1 VTVAVAHQH
10 SQTSKAVLSHGARE
24 AKLRQTDLVVIN
36 IVEALDLDA
45 RAALEAGLGDEIQ
58 QVLDDSGLGDV
69 AWTLQLGAE
78 DEDVAGAVISAAGAV
93 DAEVLVIGARR
104 RSPLGKFLLG
114 SATQTIILDAPM
126 PVLVIKGDP
135 A

>member
-1 VTVAVAHQH
+1 MTVAVAHQH

-45 RAALEAGLGDEIQ
+45 KAALEAGLTDEIQ
-58 QVLDDSGLGDV
+58 QVLDDTGAGDMS
-69 AWTLQLGAE
+69 WQLQVGAE
-78 DEDVAGAVISAAGAV
+78 DEDVAGAVIGLAEAA

-126 PVLVIKGDP
+126 PVLVIKNDP
-135 A
+135 V

>member
-1 VTVAVAHQH
+1 M
-10 SQTSKAVLSHGARE
+10 RP
-24 AKLRQTDLVVIN
+24 KL
-36 IVEALDLDA
+36 
-45 RAALEAGLGDEIQ
+45 AA
-58 QVLDDSGLGDV
+58 
-69 AWTLQLGAE
+69 
-78 DEDVAGAVISAAGAV
+78 

>member
-1 VTVAVAHQH
+1 MTVAVAHQH

-24 AKLRQTDLVVIN
+24 ARLRQTELVVIN

-45 RAALEAGLGDEIQ
+45 RAALEAGLTDEIQ
-58 QVLDDSGLGDV
+58 QVLDDVGLGDV
-69 AWTLQLGAE
+69 SWKLELGAE
-78 DEDVAGAVISAAGAV
+78 DEDVAGAVIGLAEAA

-114 SATQTIILDAPM
+114 SATQTIILDAPI
-126 PVLVIKGDP
+126 PVLVIKSDT
-135 A
+135 

>member
-1 VTVAVAHQH
+1 
-10 SQTSKAVLSHGARE
+10 
-24 AKLRQTDLVVIN
+24 
-36 IVEALDLDA
+36 
-45 RAALEAGLGDEIQ
+45 
-58 QVLDDSGLGDV
+58 
-69 AWTLQLGAE
+69 
-78 DEDVAGAVISAAGAV
+78 VISAAGAV

>member
-1 VTVAVAHQH
+1 VTVALAHQH
-10 SQTSKAVLSHGARE
+10 SPTSKSVLSHGARE
-24 AKLRQTDLVVIN
+24 AQLRQTDLVVIN

-45 RAALEAGLGDEIQ
+45 RAALEAGLSDEIQ
-58 QVLDDSGLGDV
+58 QVLDDVGLGDV
-69 AWTLQLGAE
+69 SWKLELGAE
-78 DEDVAGAVISAAGAV
+78 DEDVAGAVIGLAEAA

-126 PVLVIKGDP
+126 PVLVVKSDP
-135 A
+135 V

>member
-1 VTVAVAHQH
+1 MTVAVAHQH
-10 SQTSKAVLSHGARE
+10 SQTSRAVLFHGARE

-45 RAALEAGLGDEIQ
+45 KAALEAGLTDEIQ
-58 QVLDDSGLGDV
+58 QVLDDTGAGDMS
-69 AWTLQLGAE
+69 WQLQVGAE
-78 DEDVAGAVISAAGAV
+78 DEDVAGAVIGLAEAA

-126 PVLVIKGDP
+126 PVLVIKNDP
-135 A
+135 V